1 MYHEARPSRQCGHSP
16 ATRPAAEYDGVEYA
30 GLPVDRVVLH
40 QMNQLPIPQYVRRA
54 CGRCLKAGSEQL
66 RRHGVQVGKNVVPV
80 MYSHVGCAAA
90 SASVGGA
97 GIR

>member
-40 QMNQLPIPQYVRRA
+40 QMNQLPIPQYVRK
-54 CGRCLKAGSEQL
+54 CLRSLLESWL
-66 RRHGVQVGKNVVPV
+66 
-80 MYSHVGCAAA
+80 
-90 SASVGGA
+90 
-97 GIR
+97 